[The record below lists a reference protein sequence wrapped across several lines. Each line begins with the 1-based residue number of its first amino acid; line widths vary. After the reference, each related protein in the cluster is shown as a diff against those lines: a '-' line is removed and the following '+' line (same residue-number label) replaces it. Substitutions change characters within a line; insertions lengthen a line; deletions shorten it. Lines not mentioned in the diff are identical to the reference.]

1 MLVMSQR
8 FGDFYLGWP
17 GSILQLRQNMIK
29 VDSKSWLLTCSSNIT
44 LSLPS
49 CTGSTLKRELNFGNG
64 YLSLLYFCQFLKLA
78 VDCSSNAHSAIY
90 RNLSP
95 IVSYDKYHLLI

>member
-1 MLVMSQR
+1 MSQR

-29 VDSKSWLLTCSSNIT
+29 VDSKSWLLTCSSTVT

-49 CTGSTLKRELNFGNG
+49 YTDSALKRELNFHNDS
-64 YLSLLYFCQFLKLA
+64 LSLSYFW
-78 VDCSSNAHSAIY
+78 
-90 RNLSP
+90 
-95 IVSYDKYHLLI
+95 